1 MKFDIHSLELHRDIV
16 LPPDAPAADGT
27 IALFEYRSDVSERD
41 LEPDPSRH
49 LTDGHPVSVL
59 PAGTYLFAQGLLD
72 STGPIGR
79 SLPDAGTEC
88 LFREAAEA
96 IWLEAI
102 WRETE
107 LGKTRAFIRILS
119 EDGKPVFQ
127 VFREIT

>member
-1 MKFDIHSLELHRDIV
+1 MNFEIHSLELHRDIV

-41 LEPDPSRH
+41 LEPDPARH
-49 LTDGHPVSVL
+49 LTDGRPVSVL

-72 STGPIGR
+72 SAEPER
-79 SLPDAGTEC
+79 

-102 WRETE
+102 WREIE
-107 LGKTRAFIRILS
+107 LKKNRALVRVLS
-119 EDGKPVFQ
+119 EDSKTVFQ
-127 VFREIT
+127 VFREL